1 MHVVDSE
8 ECHHGWWVRLMPE
21 LAITKPYASKNSL
34 VSFKKNSCVSLLLY
48 KIHVFLLVAF
58 FKIAVKALIMKRTTT
73 IVAGVFAER
82 SKRLE
87 ADAMISALAK
97 LWHRND
103 QTRVTNVRLIWN
115 TKSRILFKTNFH
127 DVIFI
132 VILKY
137 SYDFMVKYIHDNT
150 MTLKKIA
157 ISCSVI
163 K

>member
-1 MHVVDSE
+1 M
-8 ECHHGWWVRLMPE
+8 
-21 LAITKPYASKNSL
+21 
-34 VSFKKNSCVSLLLY
+34 Y
-48 KIHVFLLVAF
+48 KTHVFLLVAF
-58 FKIAVKALIMKRTTT
+58 FKIAVNALIMKRTTT

-87 ADAMISALAK
+87 ADAMISASAK

-115 TKSRILFKTNFH
+115 TKFRILFKTNFH
-127 DVIFI
+127 DVRFI
-132 VILKY
+132 VILTY

-150 MTLKKIA
+150 MTLKEFA

>member
-1 MHVVDSE
+1 MSSWLVGGLNARIG
-8 ECHHGWWVRLMPE
+8 HHKALCFKE
-21 LAITKPYASKNSL
+21 FFSK
-34 VSFKKNSCVSLLLY
+34 FKKRGDCCI
-48 KIHVFLLVAF
+48 KPHVFLLVAF
-58 FKIAVKALIMKRTTT
+58 FKIAVNALIMKRTTT

-87 ADAMISALAK
+87 ADAMISASAK
-97 LWHRND
+97 LWHRHD

>member
-1 MHVVDSE
+1 M
-8 ECHHGWWVRLMPE
+8 
-21 LAITKPYASKNSL
+21 
-34 VSFKKNSCVSLLLY
+34 Y
-48 KIHVFLLVAF
+48 KTHVFLLVAF
-58 FKIAVKALIMKRTTT
+58 FKIAVNALIMKRT

-87 ADAMISALAK
+87 ADAMISASPK

-103 QTRVTNVRLIWN
+103 QTRVINVRLIWN

-157 ISCSVI
+157 ISFSVI

>member
-1 MHVVDSE
+1 M
-8 ECHHGWWVRLMPE
+8 
-21 LAITKPYASKNSL
+21 
-34 VSFKKNSCVSLLLY
+34 Y
-48 KIHVFLLVAF
+48 KTHVFLLVAF
-58 FKIAVKALIMKRTTT
+58 FKIAVNALIMKRTTT

-87 ADAMISALAK
+87 ADAMISASAK

-103 QTRVTNVRLIWN
+103 QTRVTNARLIWN

>member
-1 MHVVDSE
+1 M
-8 ECHHGWWVRLMPE
+8 
-21 LAITKPYASKNSL
+21 
-34 VSFKKNSCVSLLLY
+34 Y
-48 KIHVFLLVAF
+48 KTHVFLLVAF
-58 FKIAVKALIMKRTTT
+58 FKIAVNALVMKRTTT

-87 ADAMISALAK
+87 ADAMISASAK

-150 MTLKKIA
+150 INDTEKNCNFLQRN
-157 ISCSVI
+157 
-163 K
+163 

>member
-1 MHVVDSE
+1 
-8 ECHHGWWVRLMPE
+8 
-21 LAITKPYASKNSL
+21 
-34 VSFKKNSCVSLLLY
+34 
-48 KIHVFLLVAF
+48 
-58 FKIAVKALIMKRTTT
+58 MKRTTT

-87 ADAMISALAK
+87 ADAMISASAK

-132 VILKY
+132 DILKY
-137 SYDFMVKYIHDNT
+137 FYDFMVKYIHIQYNDTEKNCNF
-150 MTLKKIA
+150 LQRN
-157 ISCSVI
+157 
-163 K
+163 

>member
-1 MHVVDSE
+1 MSSWLVGGLNARIGHHKALCFKEFFSKIKKRGVV
-8 ECHHGWWVRLMPE
+8 V
-21 LAITKPYASKNSL
+21 Y
-34 VSFKKNSCVSLLLY
+34 
-48 KIHVFLLVAF
+48 LLVAF
-58 FKIAVKALIMKRTTT
+58 FKIAVNALIMKRTTT

-82 SKRLE
+82 AKRLE
-87 ADAMISALAK
+87 ADAMISASAK

-132 VILKY
+132 DILKY

>member
-1 MHVVDSE
+1 
-8 ECHHGWWVRLMPE
+8 MPE

-34 VSFKKNSCVSLLLY
+34 VSLKKGGGLLY
-48 KIHVFLLVAF
+48 KTHVFLLVAF
-58 FKIAVKALIMKRTTT
+58 FKIAVNALIMKRTTT

-82 SKRLE
+82 AKRLE
-87 ADAMISALAK
+87 ADAMISASAK